1 MNGSARIS
9 NFATTQ
15 ALPAGTTAS
24 NVLAA
29 FQAQYGA
36 VRYSSQQMSRYPY
49 YSYVAYPAAGASS
62 LGFFGQNMSQA
73 TPSLCN
79 VEQTGTLGNYSFLL
93 QSIAFDAFLYIPTVA
108 SNQPSAYT
116 TDALAPYADI
126 VHGFTQGGYF
136 EFTVGNT
143 LWDQIPLPFMFSP
156 PGMGRSRVEASMG
169 SFAFAQAG
177 MSPFA
182 VTGSQASLCYADLE
196 RRALR
201 RRNFSNPIFLAP
213 QQTFSAALQYD
224 FGPIPEIATSVLT
237 GGAVLYVGCIFDGWK
252 FSPVS

>member
-1 MNGSARIS
+1 MNAINLSS
-9 NFATTQ
+9 TQ
-15 ALPAGTTAS
+15 ALPAGTSAS
-24 NVLAA
+24 DVLAA

-36 VRYSSQQMSRYPY
+36 VQYTSQQMSRYPY
-49 YSYVAYPAAGASS
+49 YSYIAYPAAGAAS

-79 VEQTGTLGNYSFLL
+79 VEQTGTLGNYSFLI
-93 QSIAFDAFLYIPTVA
+93 QSIAFDAFLYIPTTA
-108 SNQPSAYT
+108 NNQPTAYT

-143 LWDQIPLPFMFSP
+143 LWDQIPLPFMYSP
-156 PGMGRSRVEASMG
+156 PGEGRSRVEVSQG
-169 SFAFAQAG
+169 AFAWSQAG
-177 MSPFA
+177 VSPFA
-182 VTGSQASLCYADLE
+182 VTGAQDSLCYADLE

-213 QQTFSAALQYD
+213 QQTFSAQLLYD
-224 FGPIPEIATSVLT
+224 FGAIPIISTSVIT
-237 GGAVLYVGCIFDGWK
+237 GSAILYVGCIFDGWK